1 MTGSR
6 IRTDKEEI
14 DICFSN
20 NSLNEMLWKL
30 GPLTLVECKN
40 EKKKFSCE
48 KAKKIIQT
56 MNEKASNSV
65 ILFLKEGITK
75 DARKEI
81 DEQLM
86 YGKYIIIITKKDIER
101 IGKKTPYEL
110 LIKKIKQVE
119 NRQERLMEKLI

>member
-1 MTGSR
+1 
-6 IRTDKEEI
+6 
-14 DICFSN
+14 
-20 NSLNEMLWKL
+20 MLWKL

-75 DARKEI
+75 DARREI

-119 NRQERLMEKLI
+119 SKQEYLMEKLI

>member
-6 IRTDKEEI
+6 IRTDKEKI

-20 NSLNEMLWKL
+20 NSLDEMLWKL

-81 DEQLM
+81 DEQIM